1 MAGGAAAALTGL
13 VVVALSLHAKVIMA
27 HPLSRGRAFAAILAL
42 LTHGFRAA
50 WHDCYVMAG
59 GAAAALTGLV
69 VVALSLH
76 AKVIMAHP
84 LYRDRAFAAIL
95 ALMTQVFLSAA
106 VLVPGQPPAA
116 LGIEI
121 GIAALFWFGRSL
133 WAIPYIRNNTRR
145 LRGRASEH
153 RRSMAQWVAEWSVWI
168 AWVIA
173 LMASST
179 ALIAGSAD
187 GFYWLAAAMV
197 LMFGSQV
204 WSAWVLIAEVS
215 E

>member
-1 MAGGAAAALTGL
+1 VPA
-13 VVVALSLHAKVIMA
+13 VVD
-27 HPLSRGRAFAAILAL
+27 G
-42 LTHGFRAA
+42 AA
-50 WHDCYVMAG
+50 WHDFYVMAG

-76 AKVIMAHP
+76 AKAIMAHP

-121 GIAALFWFGRSL
+121 GVAALFWFGRSL
-133 WAIPYIRNNTRR
+133 WAIPYIRNNSRR
-145 LRGRASEH
+145 LRGHAYEY
-153 RRSMAQWVAEWSVWI
+153 RRSTAHWIAEWSVWI

-173 LMASST
+173 LIASS
-179 ALIAGSAD
+179 AAIIAGSAD
-187 GFYWLAAAMV
+187 GFYLLAAAMV

-204 WSAWVLIAEVS
+204 WNAWVLIAEVS

>member
-1 MAGGAAAALTGL
+1 VVDGAE
-13 VVVALSLHAKVIMA
+13 
-27 HPLSRGRAFAAILAL
+27 
-42 LTHGFRAA
+42 
-50 WHDCYVMAG
+50 WHDFYVMAG

-76 AKVIMAHP
+76 AKAIMAHP

-106 VLVPGQPPAA
+106 VLVPRQPPAA

-121 GIAALFWFGRSL
+121 GLVGLFWLGRSI
-133 WAIPYIRNNTRR
+133 WAIPYIRSNSRR
-145 LRGRASEH
+145 LRGHSYEY
-153 RRSMAQWVAEWSVWI
+153 RRSAAHWIAEWGVWI
-168 AWVIA
+168 TWVIA
-173 LMASST
+173 LIASS
-179 ALIAGSAD
+179 AAIIAGSAD
-187 GFYWLAAAMV
+187 GLNLLAAAMV

>member
-1 MAGGAAAALTGL
+1 MVDG
-13 VVVALSLHAKVIMA
+13 
-27 HPLSRGRAFAAILAL
+27 
-42 LTHGFRAA
+42 AA
-50 WHDCYVMAG
+50 WHDFYVMAG

-76 AKVIMAHP
+76 AKAIMAHP

-121 GIAALFWFGRSL
+121 GVAALFWFGRSL
-133 WAIPYIRNNTRR
+133 WAIPYIRNNSRR
-145 LRGRASEH
+145 LRGHAYEY
-153 RRSMAQWVAEWSVWI
+153 RRSTAQWIAEWSVWI

-173 LMASST
+173 P
-179 ALIAGSAD
+179 GSEQPSGSIVIVGETQEEAEANARE
-187 GFYWLAAAMV
+187 WLR
-197 LMFGSQV
+197 S
-204 WSAWVLIAEVS
+204 IYR
-215 E
+215 